1 VITRRDALA
10 LLAAAPAAAARTLCA
25 QAPSGRC
32 VVSAGLDTFLIEA
45 DGTVKGW
52 SLAEPF
58 GWRFGLG
65 HANRVPK
72 YTAVTVPGLRD
83 VVAMAASVNT
93 AYALLSNGTI
103 MAWGG
108 NARGELGATP
118 LAEVEVSAAGRATA
132 LSPLP
137 VLTVTGAIAIAAGD
151 YHALAVTRA
160 GQVFVW
166 GYNLYDQLGVEMPI
180 IRFKTHTPAAMQ
192 YLPFPLPVPGLADV
206 VAVAGGS
213 QHSLALLRD
222 GTVRAWGT
230 NRSGQLGD
238 GTTITRKTPVPVV
251 GVRNA
256 VAIAADGGISAALL
270 ADGRVMTWGDGN
282 SALGRKAFTRDGPHP
297 TPAFVDG
304 VTGIRALALGSIHV
318 VALTNTGTVISWGDN
333 MIGEIGHPGAS
344 PRAIPGLTNVTS
356 VEAYTGRTFAVLAN
370 GTIMALGQVPWW
382 ARVDGSDPTTAGW
395 PIPLAIKNLNNPP

>member
-1 VITRRDALA
+1 VITRRDALM
-10 LLAAAPAAAARTLCA
+10 LLAAAPMAAVDPLCA
-25 QAPSGRC
+25 QAPSTRR
-32 VVSAGLDTFLIEA
+32 VISAGLDTFLIES

-52 SLAEPF
+52 SLLEPY

-72 YTAVTVPGLRD
+72 YTAFTVPNLRN
-83 VVAMAASVNT
+83 VVAMAAASNT
-93 AYALLSNGTI
+93 AYALLANGTI

-108 NARGELGATP
+108 NFRGELGATP

-137 VLTVTGAIAIAAGD
+137 VLDITNAIGIAAGD

-166 GYNLYDQLGVEMPI
+166 GYDLYDQLGIEMPI
-180 IRFKTHTPAAMQ
+180 IKYKTHSPAAMQ
-192 YLPFPLPVPGLADV
+192 YLPFPLRVPGLNDV

-213 QHSLALLRD
+213 QHSLALLKD
-222 GTVRAWGT
+222 GTIRAWGT
-230 NRSGQLGD
+230 NQSGQIGD
-238 GTTITRKTPVPVV
+238 GTTVTRKTPVPVV

-256 VAIAADGGISAALL
+256 VAIAANGTISAALL
-270 ADGRVMTWGDGN
+270 ADGTVMTWGDGN
-282 SALGRKAFTRDGPHP
+282 SALGRKTFTRDAPHP
-297 TPAFVDG
+297 TPALVDG
-304 VTGIRALALGSIHV
+304 VTGIRALALGSIHM
-318 VALTNTGTVISWGDN
+318 VALTNAGTVMSWGDN

-356 VEAYTGRTFAVLAN
+356 VAAYTGRTFAVLAN
-370 GTIMALGQVPWW
+370 GTIMALGHVPYW
-382 ARVDGSDPTTAGW
+382 ARIEGGDHTVSPR
-395 PIPLAIKNLNNPP
+395 PIPLMIKNLNNPL

>member
-1 VITRRDALA
+1 VITRRDALM
-10 LLAAAPAAAARTLCA
+10 LLAAAPMAAVDPLRA
-25 QAPSGRC
+25 QAPSTRRII
-32 VVSAGLDTFLIEA
+32 SAGLDTFMIES

-52 SLAEPF
+52 SLTEPY

-72 YTAVTVPGLRD
+72 YTAFTTPGLRD
-83 VVAMAASVNT
+83 VVAMAAATNT

-103 MAWGG
+103 VAWDG

-118 LAEVEVSAAGRATA
+118 LAEVEVSAGGRATA
-132 LSPLP
+132 PSPVP
-137 VLTVTGAIAIAAGD
+137 VLGITDAIGIAAGD
-151 YHALAVTRA
+151 YHALAVTRG

-166 GYNLYDQLGVEMPI
+166 GYNLYDQLGIEMPI
-180 IRFKTHTPAAMQ
+180 IRFKTRSPAAMQ
-192 YLPFPLPVPGLADV
+192 FLPFPVRIPGLNDV

-213 QHSLALLRD
+213 QHSLALLKD
-222 GTVRAWGT
+222 GTIRAWGT
-230 NRSGQLGD
+230 NRHGQVGD

-256 VAIAADGGISAALL
+256 VAIAANSVISAAVL
-270 ADGRVMTWGDGN
+270 ADGTVMTWGDGN
-282 SALGRKAFTRDGPHP
+282 SALGRKTFTRDAPHP
-297 TPAFVDG
+297 MPALVDG
-304 VTGIRALALGSIHV
+304 VTGIRALALGSIHM
-318 VALTNTGTVISWGDN
+318 VALTNAGTVMSWGDN

-356 VEAYTGRTFAVLAN
+356 VEADTGRTFAVLAN
-370 GTIMALGQVPWW
+370 GTIMALGHVPYW

-395 PIPLAIKNLNNPP
+395 PIPLMIKNLNNPL